1 MVVKRPTSSDRISRW
16 CWRRRGEVAVVVGSA
31 SVLVL
36 LPAAA
41 AAAAMEVVERL
52 GAFAVLV
59 WMVGRRMKGADD

>member
-41 AAAAMEVVERL
+41 AAAVEVVERL